1 MSTIKSV
8 KVTKL
13 FGYEGNDFTL
23 NLVDDCQITFVYAFN
38 GVGKTTLLKLIYAV
52 IMQNCKILH
61 SINFDTIIITF
72 NQNEQL
78 IVKRI
83 CIEESE
89 LTELNQPFLSYE
101 LKVPKKLFGYYSY
114 IAEYNIQGVPTKE
127 EGPEFNQFIKNLD
140 TDLFFANKDYA
151 RDARDD
157 EEINESADLCSNTD
171 SIPISLAELKE
182 LVTSREKKILEDKE
196 KIKEEY
202 LKLRDN
208 YKTEAEKITEK
219 NKKLKKGL
227 FSGLATGAVS
237 STIAKGVLGSTI
249 GGILGAPFGIGPL
262 LVAAGVVS
270 SSAGLYNRKKRQRK
284 EYKSLEEIVETYE
297 EDESIIHIPLPD
309 KIDYIQTWLKS
320 YLEKDKAIETK
331 LSLFEEIINSYN
343 TLTDKELRIN
353 RESGKLEIKSIF
365 SDSKLLEAKYLSSG
379 EKNLLRLYFYI
390 IFRFPDLQSEEKS
403 FVGLIDEPE
412 VSLHPAW
419 LIKFVDSVEHINEV
433 LNRKANYQ
441 YIITTHSPGITFKK
455 SDLMVE
461 LKRD

>member
-38 GVGKTTLLKLIYAV
+38 GVGKTTLLKLIYAA
-52 IMQNCKILH
+52 IKQNCKILH
-61 SINFDTIIITF
+61 SINFDTIIITS

-101 LKVPKKLFGYYSY
+101 LKVPKKLFGYHSY

-127 EGPEFNQFIKNLD
+127 EGPEFNQFIKNFD

-208 YKTEAEKITEK
+208 YKTEAKKITEK
-219 NKKLKKGL
+219 NKKLKKTI
-227 FSGLATGAVS
+227 FSSLATGVVS
-237 STIAKGVLGSTI
+237 STIGV
-249 GGILGAPFGIGPL
+249 LGAPFGIGPL
-262 LVAAGVVS
+262 LLAAGVVS

-419 LIKFVDSVEHINEV
+419 LINFVDSVEHINEV
-433 LNRKANYQ
+433 LNRKSNYQ
-441 YIITTHSPGITFKK
+441 YIITTHSPGITFEK